1 MVFMIIFDEIKN
13 FNGYLVLDKHSY
25 YYSVFRVF
33 NAYKTIIKF
42 LKRDMG
48 MKKFIGYVLL
58 MTMVIVVLPLIIVRG
73 CSTVAEELIPQDDDH
88 QPPEEIKKE
97 EVLYLDV
104 YIANKDKIKKMPLEE
119 YLIGV
124 VAAEMAADFEIEA
137 LKAQAVAARTYAYG
151 RMEKIYANTNADAHN
166 GADVCTDSGHC
177 QAWID
182 KADALKKWGKK
193 NGEKNWDKIKRA
205 VSETKDIIISYEKK
219 VINPL
224 YHANSGGA
232 TENSENVWEGVEVPY
247 LKSVKSEGEDACS
260 NYEVI
265 TTFKEEDFI
274 SVFKSELPDL
284 QIDSENIIDQIEIL
298 NRTDSERVD
307 KIKVGDVTL
316 KGTDFRR
323 ILDLRSTNFSIEEG
337 ETGEINIT
345 TIGHGHGVGMS
356 QWGANHLAKDGKN
369 FKEIIK
375 YYYKGVTLD
384 NIQNIE
390 KNLENF

>member
-1 MVFMIIFDEIKN
+1 
-13 FNGYLVLDKHSY
+13 
-25 YYSVFRVF
+25 
-33 NAYKTIIKF
+33 
-42 LKRDMG
+42 

-73 CSTVAEELIPQDDDH
+73 CSTVAEELIPLDDN
-88 QPPEEIKKE
+88 QPPPEEIEEKDE
-97 EVLYLDV
+97 VLYDEVLYLDV

-124 VAAEMAADFEIEA
+124 VAAEMAVDFEIEA

-151 RMEKIYANTNADAHN
+151 RMKKIYANTNADAHN

-182 KADALKKWGKK
+182 KADALKKWGEK

-205 VSETKDIIISYEKK
+205 VTETKDIIISYEKK

-247 LKSVKSEGEDACS
+247 LKSVKSKGEDACS

-274 SVFKSELPDL
+274 SAFKSELPDL

-390 KNLENF
+390 KNIENF